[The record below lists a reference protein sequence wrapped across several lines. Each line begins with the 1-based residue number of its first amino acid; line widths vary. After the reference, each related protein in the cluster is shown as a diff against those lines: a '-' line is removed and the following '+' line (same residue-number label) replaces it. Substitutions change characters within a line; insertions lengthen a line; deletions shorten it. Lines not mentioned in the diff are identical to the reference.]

1 MRHGRVWQEEFLAHL
16 EEQLHCLGF
25 RADHHVPQSSDD
37 NGTPHILDVEL
48 VRLGSD
54 VKQVVQL
61 LIVDLQ
67 VLNGDLDMYGDMI
80 INLKSSQLPH
90 T

>member
-1 MRHGRVWQEEFLAHL
+1 M
-16 EEQLHCLGF
+16 
-25 RADHHVPQSSDD
+25 
-37 NGTPHILDVEL
+37 
-48 VRLGSD
+48 RLGSD
-54 VKQVVQL
+54 VQQVVQL